1 MARRPRKH
9 PSIPTKDDIL
19 RLIRES
25 PGPMGKRE
33 IARAFGIKG
42 SARAPFRNL
51 VKELERDGLIGPD
64 AKRGGGGSGVLPRV
78 GVIEIAGTDSDGEVI
93 ARPVKWPEDTAPPI
107 IYLAPDRP
115 GLPAPGQGERLLAR
129 LKPIGEGAY
138 EAVTI
143 HRLGTAPRD
152 VLGVYEVVGG
162 RGRIT
167 PVDKRA
173 KSELTVEAKDSAGA
187 RSGELV
193 RAQTLTGRRFG
204 PRKAKVIERLGHMDD
219 AGAIS
224 LISLHAQ
231 GVPMEFSAAALD
243 QAEGAQP
250 PPLGDRADLRELALV
265 TIDDEHARDFDDAVW
280 AEPDPDPENEGGWHL
295 VVAIADIAH
304 YVRPGDALDQCA
316 YERGNSVYLPDRVVP
331 MLPER
336 LSNDLCS
343 LRPGEDRPC
352 LAVHLWIDRDG
363 GRLKHR
369 FERAMMRSAAR
380 LTYGQVQEAR
390 DGAANALP
398 AALLATTIAPLYGVY
413 DALNRARQK
422 RGALDLDQPEYRIVV
437 GAGGGVD
444 AIERRR
450 RFDSHRLIEEC
461 MIAANVAAAVTLA
474 NAKAPCMYR
483 VHDQPDPAKVEALRG
498 FLKGLGIGAPGAG
511 SRRMEARQFTQII
524 AKAAG
529 TAHEYLIGE
538 AILRAQARAVYS
550 PGNIGHFGLALAR
563 YAHFTSPIRR
573 YADLIVHRALIS
585 LLGLGEGGLG
595 EGGFAKDG
603 GGDLA
608 AIGEHISATERRAVE
623 CERDA
628 VDRFIALYLAD
639 RIGASFPGRIAGVT
653 RFGLFVTLD
662 ETGADGLVPIRTLG
676 REYFDHDERRHRLEG
691 RDTGTVYTLGDRV
704 VARLAEANP
713 VTGGMVFELL
723 EHDGGGNRPGAPDTG
738 RKRPPG
744 RGARPRKGGKRS
756 RR

>member
-1 MARRPRKH
+1 
-9 PSIPTKDDIL
+9 
-19 RLIRES
+19 
-25 PGPMGKRE
+25 MGKGD
-33 IARAFGIKG
+33 IARAFGITG
-42 SARAPFRNL
+42 SARAQIRDMI
-51 VKELERDGLIGPD
+51 KELGRDGLIGPD
-64 AKRGGGGSGVLPRV
+64 AKRGASGSGVLPRV
-78 GVIEIAGTDSDGEVI
+78 GVIEIAGTDIDGEVI

-115 GLPAPGQGERLLAR
+115 GLPAPGEGERVLAR
-129 LKPIGEGAY
+129 LKPIGDGAY

-143 HRLGTAPRD
+143 RRLGTAPRE
-152 VLGVYEVVGG
+152 VLGVYDVVGG
-162 RGRIT
+162 RGRVT

-173 KSELTVEAKDSAGA
+173 RSELTVEAKDSAGA

-193 RAQTLTGRRFG
+193 RTQTLAGRGFG

-224 LISLHAQ
+224 LVSLHAQ
-231 GVPMEFSAAALD
+231 GVPMEFAARALD

-280 AEPDPDPENEGGWHL
+280 AEPDPDPANEGGWHL
-295 VVAIADIAH
+295 VVAIADVAH

-316 YERGNSVYLPDRVVP
+316 HERGNSVYLPDRVVP

-363 GRLKHR
+363 GRRKHR

-390 DGAANALP
+390 DGAAHALP
-398 AALLATTIAPLYGVY
+398 APLLATTIAPLYGVY
-413 DALNRARQK
+413 DALNRSRQK
-422 RGALDLDQPEYRIVV
+422 RGALDLDLPEYRIVV

-461 MIAANVAAAVTLA
+461 MIAANVAAAVTLT
-474 NAKAPCMYR
+474 NAKTPCMYR
-483 VHDQPDPAKVEALRG
+483 VHDQPDPAKVEALRD
-498 FLKGLGIGAPGAG
+498 FLKGLGMGAPSAG
-511 SRRMEARQFTQII
+511 SRRMEARQFTEII

-529 TAHEYLIGE
+529 TAHEYLLGE

-550 PGNIGHFGLALAR
+550 PGNIGHFGLALER

-573 YADLIVHRALIS
+573 YADLLVHRALIEGGR
-585 LLGLGEGGLG
+585 LGAGGLG
-595 EGGFAKDG
+595 KESRDFAEM
-603 GGDLA
+603 
-608 AIGEHISATERRAVE
+608 GEHLSTTERRAAAA
-623 CERDA
+623 ERDA
-628 VDRFIALYLAD
+628 GDRFAASYLAD
-639 RIGASFPGRIAGVT
+639 RVGAVFEGRINGVT
-653 RFGLFVTLD
+653 RFGLFVTLT
-662 ETGADGLVPIRTLG
+662 ETGADGLIPIRTLADDYYVHDQARHTLRG
-676 REYFDHDERRHRLEG
+676 RRSG
-691 RDTGTVYTLGDRV
+691 RQYRLGDAV
-704 VARLAEANP
+704 EVRLTEANP
-713 VTGGMVFELL
+713 VTGGMVFDLM
-723 EHDGGGNRPGAPDTG
+723 DSGTSAPGGHRPRAGKRGKTKTRKIAKGQPKSPRRR
-738 RKRPPG
+738 RKR
-744 RGARPRKGGKRS
+744 
-756 RR
+756 

>member
-1 MARRPRKH
+1 
-9 PSIPTKDDIL
+9 
-19 RLIRES
+19 
-25 PGPMGKRE
+25 MGKRE
-33 IARAFGIKG
+33 IARAFGITG

-51 VKELERDGLIGPD
+51 VKELERDGLIGPE
-64 AKRGGGGSGVLPRV
+64 AKRGGGESGVLPRV
-78 GVIEIAGTDSDGEVI
+78 GVIEITGTDINGEVI

-107 IYLAPDRP
+107 IYLAPDRRP
-115 GLPAPGQGERLLAR
+115 GLPAPGQGERVLAR

-138 EAVTI
+138 GAVTI
-143 HRLGTAPRD
+143 HRLGTAPHE
-152 VLGVYEVVGG
+152 VLGVYDVVGG
-162 RGRIT
+162 QGRIT
-167 PVDKRA
+167 PTNKRA
-173 KSELTVEAKDSAGA
+173 RSKLTVEAKDSAGA
-187 RSGELV
+187 KSGELV
-193 RAQTLTGRRFG
+193 RAQTLTGRRFDLD
-204 PRKAKVIERLGHMDD
+204 RAKVIERLGHMDD

-231 GVPMEFSAAALD
+231 GVPMEFSAAALE
-243 QAEGAQP
+243 QAEGALP
-250 PPLGDRADLRELALV
+250 PPLGDRTDLRELGLV
-265 TIDDEHARDFDDAVW
+265 TIDDEDARDFDDAVW
-280 AEPDPDPENEGGWHL
+280 AEPDPDPANGGGWHF
-295 VVAIADIAH
+295 VVAIADVTQ

-343 LRPGEDRPC
+343 LRPDEDRPC
-352 LAVHLWIDRDG
+352 LAVHIWIDRDG
-363 GRLKHR
+363 KRLKHR

-461 MIAANVAAAVTLA
+461 MIAANVAAAVTLT

-498 FLKGLGIGAPGAG
+498 FLKGLGIGAPSAG
-511 SRRMEARQFTQII
+511 SRRMEARQFTEII

-529 TAHEYLIGE
+529 TAHEFLLGT

-550 PGNIGHFGLALAR
+550 PGNIGHFGLALER

-585 LLGLGEGGLG
+585 ALGLG
-595 EGGFAKDG
+595 EGGFANDG

-608 AIGEHISATERRAVE
+608 AIGEHISTTERRAVE

-628 VDRFIALYLAD
+628 MDRYTALYLAE
-639 RIGASFPGRIAGVT
+639 RIGAKFPGRIGGVT
-653 RFGLFVTLD
+653 RFGLFITLD

-676 REYFDHDERRHRLEG
+676 REYFDHDERRHCLEG

-704 VARLAEANP
+704 EVRLAEANP
-713 VTGGMVFELL
+713 VTGGMIFELL
-723 EHDGGGNRPGAPDTG
+723 DHDGAANGPGAPDAG

-744 RGARPRKGGKRS
+744 RGARPRRGRKRS

>member
-280 AEPDPDPENEGGWHL
+280 AEPDPDPANGGGWHL

-422 RGALDLDQPEYRIVV
+422 RG
-437 GAGGGVD
+437 

>member
-280 AEPDPDPENEGGWHL
+280 AEPDPDPANGGGWHF
-295 VVAIADIAH
+295 VVAIADVTQ

-343 LRPGEDRPC
+343 LRPDEDRPC
-352 LAVHLWIDRDG
+352 LAVHIWIDRDG
-363 GRLKHR
+363 KRLKHR

-380 LTYGQVQEAR
+380 LTYGQVQDAR
-390 DGAANALP
+390 DGAANAMP
-398 AALLATTIAPLYGVY
+398 AALLAATIAPLYGVY
-413 DALNRARQK
+413 DALNRARER
-422 RGALDLDQPEYRIVV
+422 RGALDLDLPEYRVV
-437 GAGGGVD
+437 LGDDGGVD
-444 AIERRR
+444 AIEQRR

-461 MIAANVAAAVTLA
+461 MIAANVAAAVTLT

-498 FLKGLGIGAPGAG
+498 FLKGLGIGAPSAG
-511 SRRMEARQFTQII
+511 SRRMEARQFTEII

-529 TAHEYLIGE
+529 TAHEFLLGT

-550 PGNIGHFGLALAR
+550 PGNIGHFGLALER

-585 LLGLGEGGLG
+585 VLGLG

-628 VDRFIALYLAD
+628 MDRYTALYLAE
-639 RIGASFPGRIAGVT
+639 RIGAKFPGRIGGVT
-653 RFGLFVTLD
+653 RFGLFITLD

-676 REYFDHDERRHRLEG
+676 REYFDHDERRHCLEG

-704 VARLAEANP
+704 EVRLAEANP
-713 VTGGMVFELL
+713 VTGGMIFELL
-723 EHDGGGNRPGAPDTG
+723 DHDGAANGPGAPDAG

-744 RGARPRKGGKRS
+744 RGARPRRGRKRS